1 MSALYLLSSP
11 PLRYNEDENKFD
23 FKSAEEIIEV
33 FIFIWFMNFYEI
45 FKNVLNFFKNIQF

>member
-33 FIFIWFMNFYEI
+33 KIFICFY
-45 FKNVLNFFKNIQF
+45 QFL